1 MCLRITEQLPEY
13 STECKAVINAL
24 EACVIKSGCSG
35 FAYQHSHGL
44 SIYFPWAFVSPDY
57 RNLQFAQVTG
67 WYDFLEKHI
76 KLTQR
81 EPRYGGIQIPRSVA
95 ELPSAK
101 QRTRERLIK
110 LKGLPERQRAQCE
123 QEVGDNEINREIARQ
138 FRKILAKVDRGEN
151 DQDRRAETLATGVT
165 ESLGTVAPPTSSVRS
180 TPRQPAGPAH
190 RRRRRSRN
198 AGL

>member
-1 MCLRITEQLPEY
+1 M
-13 STECKAVINAL
+13 INAL

-81 EPRYGGIQIPRSVA
+81 EPRYGGIQSPQSVA
-95 ELPSAK
+95 DLPVAK
-101 QRTRERLIK
+101 QQRRERLTK
-110 LKGLPERQRAQCE
+110 LITACRNGNGARCM
-123 QEVGDNEINREIARQ
+123 QEVGDDEINREIATQ
-138 FRKILAKVDRGEN
+138 FRKILARVPKN
-151 DQDRRAETLATGVT
+151 
-165 ESLGTVAPPTSSVRS
+165 PPSEFRS
-180 TPRQPAGPAH
+180 APRQPAGTAR

-198 AGL
+198 AGR